1 MRIIYLSLILLLLQN
16 CQIKKS
22 TKNHGINYL
31 ENRYNLLKID
41 FTNVNDTRTL
51 LGYPHSKS
59 IDNDK
64 TWYYFERTISKGSL
78 HKFGQQVLRDNN
90 VVVLTFNERGILKK
104 KEFLNKA
111 DMKDLKFTKKIPPNI
126 KNQKS
131 FVNRFLGS
139 IRQKMYGKNKF

>member
-1 MRIIYLSLILLLLQN
+1 MKIINLVIILLILQN

-31 ENRYNLLKID
+31 ENRYNLLKVD
-41 FTNVNDTRTL
+41 FTNINDTRTL

-59 IDNDK
+59 LDNDK
-64 TWYYFERTISKGSL
+64 TWYYFERTISKGNL

-104 KEFLNKA
+104 KNFS
-111 DMKDLKFTKKIPPNI
+111 TKQI
-126 KNQKS
+126 
-131 FVNRFLGS
+131 
-139 IRQKMYGKNKF
+139 

>member
-1 MRIIYLSLILLLLQN
+1 MKIIYYILILLLLQN

-31 ENRYNLLKID
+31 ENRYNLLKVD

-64 TWYYFERTISKGSL
+64 TWYYFERTISKGKPS
-78 HKFGQQVLRDNN
+78 
-90 VVVLTFNERGILKK
+90 
-104 KEFLNKA
+104 
-111 DMKDLKFTKKIPPNI
+111 
-126 KNQKS
+126 
-131 FVNRFLGS
+131 
-139 IRQKMYGKNKF
+139 

>member
-1 MRIIYLSLILLLLQN
+1 MKIIYLSLILLLLQN

-31 ENRYNLLKID
+31 ENRYNLLKVD

-78 HKFGQQVLRDNN
+78 HKIGQQVLKDNN

-104 KEFLNKA
+104 KEFL
-111 DMKDLKFTKKIPPNI
+111 I
-126 KNQKS
+126 KQT
-131 FVNRFLGS
+131 
-139 IRQKMYGKNKF
+139 